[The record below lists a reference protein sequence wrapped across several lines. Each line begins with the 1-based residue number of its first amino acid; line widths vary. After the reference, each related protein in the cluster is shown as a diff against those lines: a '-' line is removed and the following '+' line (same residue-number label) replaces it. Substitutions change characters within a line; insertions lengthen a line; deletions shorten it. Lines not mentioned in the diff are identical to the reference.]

1 MSHLHL
7 SCNYIF
13 RLEAQTAVIRT
24 FCNVEREMRGKKI
37 RMGGKDG
44 GKRNKEVG

>member
-1 MSHLHL
+1 
-7 SCNYIF
+7 
-13 RLEAQTAVIRT
+13 
-24 FCNVEREMRGKKI
+24 VEREMRGKKI